1 MPIRVALTG
10 RKSGPE
16 IPIIVEVL
24 GRQRTVDLL
33 KAAIE
38 SEATR

>member
-16 IPIIVEVL
+16 IPIIVEIL
-24 GRQRTVDLL
+24 GKQRTLDLL
-33 KAAIE
+33 RAATE
-38 SEATR
+38 SEAGR